1 MDRSLEGLWR
11 RRSADFWKE
20 ASPYIRYMLQSGF
33 PAFLSLVGIAFLVS
47 YGSFLRQ
54 VPEHY
59 PIALTGAAVLLP
71 FVCWS
76 PLRSWLVPA
85 DTVFLMP
92 RESGMKPYILRSA
105 RRGLIVTSIWTA
117 VVLIAFLP
125 LYYKG
130 TVPVHP
136 LAAAAVLAVLKCLH
150 AYAAW
155 IERRMTYSSARRLY
169 RLLRWALTI
178 IILVSLFT
186 FPLWKTL
193 LFLLGAAGVV
203 YAALKL
209 PRKHRFP
216 WERLIIE
223 EARTR
228 RGYYRFFSMF
238 IDVPAAGTAVA
249 KRAYLSWLPSL
260 VPYRR
265 RSTYTFLYTQTITR
279 TETGGILL
287 RLTGLGALSS
297 FFAAQSGSL
306 NGWAAVALC
315 CLFTAV
321 LGMQLGAVRHAH
333 RYTVWQHVYPLP
345 VATRFQS
352 LLRAARTAHLIC
364 AVLIACFTVIP
375 LALQSLWLPAATAA
389 LFVLLYA
396 AVIAPYRLSARMA
409 KENEDD

>member
-1 MDRSLEGLWR
+1 MDRSLEELWSK
-11 RRSADFWKE
+11 RSSDFWRE
-20 ASPYIRYMLQSGF
+20 AAPYIRYMLQSGF
-33 PAFLSLVGIAFLVS
+33 PAFLSLVGIALLVS
-47 YGSFLRQ
+47 YSSFLRQ

-59 PIALTGAAVLLP
+59 PIALTGAAALLP

-76 PLRSWLVPA
+76 PLRSWLVSA
-85 DTVFLMP
+85 DIVFLMP

-105 RRGLIVTSIWTA
+105 RRGLAVTSIWTA
-117 VVLIAFLP
+117 VAFIAFLP

-130 TVPVHP
+130 AALVHP
-136 LAAAAVLAVLKCLH
+136 LAAAAMLALLKGMH

-155 IERRMTYSSARRLY
+155 IERRMTYTAARRMY
-169 RLLRWALTI
+169 RLLRWALTAI
-178 IILVSLFT
+178 VLVSLFT

-193 LFLLGAAGVV
+193 LFLLGAAAAV

-209 PRKHRFP
+209 PRKHGFP

-238 IDVPAAGTAVA
+238 IDVPAAGTVVA
-249 KRAYLSWLPSL
+249 KRAYLAWLSAL

-265 RSTYTFLYTQTITR
+265 RSTYTFLYTQTVIR

-297 FFAAQSGSL
+297 YFAAQSGSL
-306 NGWAAVALC
+306 DGWAAVVLC

-321 LGMQLGAVRHAH
+321 LGMQLGTVRHVH
-333 RYTVWQHVYPLP
+333 RYSVWQHVYPLP
-345 VATRFQS
+345 SATRFQS
-352 LLRAARTAHLIC
+352 LLKVARAAHLLC
-364 AVLIACFTVIP
+364 AVLIACFTVVP
-375 LALQSLWLPAATAA
+375 LTLQGLWLPAAAA
-389 LFVLLYA
+389 AFIVILYA
-396 AVIAPYRLSARMA
+396 AVIAPYRLMARMA
-409 KENEDD
+409 KEREDD